1 MFENLVSHI
10 QQNYK
15 QENIDFFNKLCTGR
29 IKKIKRKKK
38 KEYDITLNDYKS
50 DIPCYNDFYILE
62 TQTKDSFIESILIH
76 LYKNFYNFDLNEKKR
91 LIIEFR
97 KYLSYNISTFLKSN
111 KNISRKF
118 GKKGYLQEKLLNFSK
133 ILINEPYINKYI
145 ANLMNINIYVFSD
158 KCVNVDYSEKEF
170 VSKFKPTLFLEC
182 KNDDGI
188 NKFNTLSHHNFE
200 LLKYSNNFG
209 KLLDNLFNK
218 YGNKYI
224 IKQNIPKQEPKQEPN
239 NEQINEQINVNKMK
253 VTELREYVVLLGINI
268 KKKSEK
274 TNKMIYKLK
283 NELLSDIKK
292 LDSIKTI

>member
-10 QQNYK
+10 EQNYK
-15 QENIDFFNKLCTGR
+15 QENIDFLNKLCIGR
-29 IKKIKRKKK
+29 VKVQRKKK
-38 KEYDITLNDYKS
+38 KEYDIILNDYKS
-50 DIPCYNDFYILE
+50 DIPCYNNFYILE
-62 TQTKDSFIESILIH
+62 TRTKDSFIESILIH
-76 LYKNFYNFDLNEKKR
+76 LYKNFYNFNLKEKKR

-97 KYLSYNISTFLKSN
+97 KYLSYNITTFLQSN
-111 KNISRKF
+111 KKLSRKF

-145 ANLMNINIYVFSD
+145 ANLMNINIYVFNE
-158 KCVNVDYSEKEF
+158 KYVHVDYSEKEF

-188 NKFNTLSHHNFE
+188 NKFNTLSHQNFE

-209 KLLDNLFNK
+209 KLLDDLFNK

-224 IKQNIPKQEPKQEPN
+224 KLKIVPKQEP
-239 NEQINEQINVNKMK
+239 IHDVINVNKMK

-274 TNKMIYKLK
+274 TNKMIFKLK
-283 NELLSDIKK
+283 DELLSDIQK
-292 LDSIKTI
+292 LDGIKTI